1 MNESESALIQAVRDV
16 RENHVHGVTLITG
29 DRQERF
35 YSYKQVFDNA
45 LMYLHTLQAHGIRAG
60 DELVF
65 QLNDDESEH
74 FIFLFWACI
83 LGGIIAVPVSVGS
96 NAEHKNKFFKI
107 WGTLQN
113 PYLATSPP
121 IMERLRAHASDNR
134 QTLHDMDMI
143 ADKTVYLEA
152 LECSLPAHGTIHQG
166 SSRTIAFIQFSS
178 GSTGNPKG
186 VIVTHENVYSN
197 TRAINNR
204 FETRDVDSFLSWM
217 PLTHDMGLISFHI
230 TPLIKGV
237 NQYIMPTS
245 VFIRRPTLWFKKIN
259 DHNITI
265 TSSPNFGYKYFL
277 KMFKPEIAAD
287 WDLSRLRIIVNGA
300 EPISSELCNEFLDKM
315 APYGLQRT
323 SIRPAYGL
331 AEATVAVSLTDG
343 KTEFVPIHLDRS
355 LLNIGQEIVIS
366 DRSTEHT
373 LTFVEVGHAIDDCAI
388 RICDDHDRILPDKVI
403 GHIQIQG
410 KNVTAGYYNNR
421 ETTADMFTADQWVR
435 TGDLGFFIDGSLV
448 MTGRF
453 KDMIIVN
460 GQNIYPHDIE
470 RTAEEVEGVE
480 LGKIA
485 ACGVYNKE
493 RGEDDIVVFV
503 VSKKNDA
510 HFASLSE
517 SLEDHL
523 FQRGGWK
530 IAKVIPIRQMP
541 KTTSGKVQRYKLA
554 QNYAASQAKESDNI
568 SPAPVSTERKS
579 SSLEMIM
586 SYLHHHCNAKTNLN
600 EHESFVR
607 FGLDSLEA
615 VRMIDHVADR
625 LGMALSPAL
634 IWDYPTPNKLAHY
647 LDSIASQP
655 SVQEPDADRGS
666 IDDSIAIVG
675 MEGKFPG
682 ADGIAAY
689 WELLK
694 GGKNAISDIDDKRK
708 ALCGINPDFH
718 MFGGFLEG
726 IDQFDSEFF
735 AISPREAAS
744 MDPQQRLL
752 LEVTW
757 RAFENANINPAHLK
771 GGGTGVF
778 IGASATDYI
787 YLPKPSKTNE
797 SEPYQVSG
805 GALSIIANRIS
816 YFYDFRG
823 PSMCID
829 SACSSS
835 LVALHYACQ
844 SLLNGECDAAV
855 AGGVNLLLSAS
866 ITEGLQEAKMLSED
880 GTCKTFDD
888 RANGYVRG
896 EGCGVVILKRLKD
909 AIADGDRI
917 HAVIKGTAVNQDG
930 RSNGLTAPNG
940 IAQRQVIRRAIEQ
953 AQLKPADI
961 GYVEAH
967 GTGTPLG
974 DPIEAEAIKEIYG
987 CPSAGIKDDDIC
999 YLGSVKTNIG
1009 HLEAAAGIA
1018 GLIKTVLAIQH
1029 GEIPAHLHMT
1039 KLNRYI
1045 SLDRSRLRIP
1055 VETESWIK
1063 PVKAAGVSSFGFGG
1077 TNAHVIVQEAPS
1089 RADKRANNAMGSR
1102 AHLLTLSSPTTD
1114 GLVRLAS
1121 TYDSYLQHASSE
1133 QLGAICGTANTRRT
1147 AFLHRASFVGD
1158 SLEEIHEK
1166 VQSFSARGVNGIAGS
1181 LVHSPKIVFMFTG
1194 QGSQYVNMARGLYA
1208 SSEVFRTN
1216 MNRCADLVKDRLDH
1230 SILDVIY
1237 DIENNSASALL
1248 HRTDYTQCALFAIEY
1263 SLAQVWLSLGIEPAA
1278 VVGHSVGEYVAACI
1292 AGVFSLDDALA
1303 VVAERGKLMTQK
1315 CDPGA
1320 MAAIMGDM
1328 DELVSVLHAH
1338 SNVEISA
1345 INSSNNFVIAGAPD
1359 DVAEAT
1365 NHLQRAGV
1373 HSVTLEVNYGFHSQ
1387 LVEPMLQDYYDI
1399 IKRLKFNPPQIPLVS
1414 NVTGDFIGSIT
1425 AEYWIRHTREAV
1437 RFKDSLYTL
1446 VNDGCNI
1453 FLEIGAHA
1461 VLSRIGQREFNN
1473 GAYKWIPSLLKGRD
1487 DEYSLLEAVG
1497 NLYVAGGQVQFEA
1510 LYQLDTHECAQLPN
1524 YPFAYTKCWQGGH
1537 MNPESPKEEKL
1548 VKTTQDS
1555 NIRTSIMMEI
1565 KGIFAQLLNQD
1576 VARIDEN
1583 LPLLEMGADSLILMD
1598 VIQKVKNKYGVTFSA
1613 RDFFTEIT
1621 SISKLCAAIES
1632 VMPHEEPPALT
1643 EELPI
1648 PTAVDSPS
1656 PALFNSTVVNQ
1667 PSLALSNSMRS
1678 ESGLLGFMSEQLASM
1693 ERVIQHQ
1700 LSFIHNQP
1708 LNGTA
1713 VHPNTTAINHSQNG
1727 STVLHP
1733 STMAIRPESPAAP
1746 SLPTISE
1753 KTWVPYQRWQ
1763 DQKEESVTGMQEQY
1777 ARAVV
1782 ARLADKTK
1790 KSKEWIAKHRPVFAD
1805 YRGASGFRFSTKE
1818 VHYLPVVDHAKGSRF
1833 WDKDGNEYIDLT
1845 MGFGV
1850 NFFGHAPEFI
1860 DEAIKAELQN
1870 GYALGPQS
1878 GVAGEVADLIHQITG
1893 MDRSTFCNS
1902 GTEAVMAALRLAR
1915 AVTGK
1920 NKIAM
1925 FAGSYHGTYDGVLAS
1940 MFNRPGSNGASPMAP
1955 GIPAGITEDVMILEY
1970 NNPQSLEIIRSMSG
1984 ELAAVLVEPVQSRRP
1999 DLVPIAFLEDLREI
2013 TRSNNT
2019 ALIFDEVI
2027 TGFRVHPAGFQ
2038 GISGIRPDMCVYGK
2052 VLGGGMHIGVVAG
2065 SAKFL
2070 DAVDGGQW
2078 NFGDRSYPQAETT
2091 IIAGTFCKH
2100 PITMACTHA
2109 VLLHLLEFGPELQE
2123 NVNAKTAYLV
2133 RELND
2138 FFESANIPMK
2148 MVHFGSLFRFVYQV
2162 NMDLFFYGLLEKGVY
2177 IWEGRNCF
2185 LSTAHSDED
2194 IRKLIGIIKDT
2205 MTELIDAQMFPGAR
2219 IAAGQQ
2225 TSDKELIPVSEDQ
2238 RELWVLSQLGDQ
2250 AAIAC
2255 NETVVLSLKG
2265 TLRHSLLTEAMNSVV
2280 ARHDSLRVTFD
2291 HQGNMIPIRGT
2302 VRIDMPMLDLSS
2314 ATDSSPE
2321 SAAIEWIRDETERP
2335 LASGSL
2341 YRCTLLK
2348 LTTDR
2353 HYLVFTASHVLV
2365 DGYSIGIILEEMFAA
2380 YSLLLKGMPI
2390 HFPEP
2395 LQLRSYMDWKAEL
2408 ESNEERQANNLY
2420 WLNKTGSN
2428 TTLDL
2433 PLDMRRPHKKTYNG
2447 DIVRQMVNPMLAER
2461 VNRFSQRNKVTPFV
2475 TFLSAYALLLN
2486 RLTHQTELT
2495 VGVPFAQRSLPGGS
2509 SYVGYAITLL
2519 PITIEMDEH
2528 AEFTRLLSQ
2537 VKTSVLEAQEHG
2549 EFSFSSVFRN
2559 PDASHRLSPLEVVF
2573 NYERRVNIP
2582 DAGNIEVDTIPTP
2595 ITATKYELSFN
2606 VMEFN
2611 RNILLDLTYN
2621 SNLFRKDTIERFLTY
2636 YENILQAI
2644 IEPSAEKSPI
2654 ALLPLLNDAE
2664 RERLLFAG
2672 EPANLLCDHRCL
2684 HEVFE
2689 EQARHRP
2696 DAVAAVYDEQQLTY
2710 GELNERANRLARH
2723 LRMMGAGSGVLVAIL
2738 VERSLDMLV
2747 GILGVLKAGAAYV
2760 PIDPAYPA
2768 ERIRYVMDD
2777 AAPAILLTQSHLLRS
2792 LPQHELATVCL
2803 DEERDTIEKL
2813 YGEDLNVELT
2823 STNLAY
2829 VIYTSGSTGKPKG
2842 VMISHENVVRLFTST
2857 ESIFG
2862 FHEDDVWALFHSY
2875 SFDFSVWEMW
2885 GAWFYGGR
2893 LVVVPHLTSRSPE
2906 NLYHLLEQ
2914 HKVTVLNQTP
2924 SAFRPLAQYEESQ
2937 DSSKLSLRYINFGGE
2952 TLDFQSLKPW
2962 IDRHGDRSP
2971 QFINMYG
2978 ITETTVVSTYRRITT
2993 EDIGQDTGSLIGI
3006 PFPDTKVYVLN
3017 RHIQPVP
3024 PGVTGE
3030 MYVGG
3035 PGVAK
3040 GYLNRAEL
3048 NSERFVLDPFANDP
3062 EARLYKSGDLARI
3075 RHNGELEYVGR
3086 ADHQVKIRGYRIEL
3100 GEIEAALK
3108 EHPSVREALVI
3119 ADVDPHGDK
3128 RLIAYVETDQSGDI
3142 MPVLRAHL
3150 ESRLPDYMIPSLFM
3164 WLQSMPLTNN
3174 GKIDRDSLPKPGYER
3189 TDLQPTYVAPRN
3201 PAEMKMAAIWAD
3213 VLGVKEVGVEDNF
3226 FELGGHSLLAT
3237 RLLSRIREA
3246 FQAELPLHALFDAP
3260 TVAALT
3266 AKLED
3271 MGMTEM
3277 ESETEMDPV
3286 LLSELL
3292 TELEKLPEEEREAVM
3307 RELPHKEDAWV

>member
-1 MNESESALIQAVRDV
+1 MNESKSALIQAVRDV

-35 YSYKQVFDNA
+35 YSYKHIFDNA

-65 QLNDDESEH
+65 HLNDDESEH

-107 WGTLQN
+107 WDTLQN
-113 PYLATSPP
+113 PYLAASSSVV
-121 IMERLRAHASDNR
+121 ERLRAHAADNR
-134 QTLHDMDMI
+134 QRLQDMDVI
-143 ADKTVYLEA
+143 ADKTVYLET
-152 LECSLPAHGTIHQG
+152 LRGSLPAHGTIHQG

-186 VIVTHENVYSN
+186 VVVTHENVYIN

-204 FETRDVDSFLSWM
+204 FGTRDDDSFLSWM
-217 PLTHDMGLISFHI
+217 PLTHDLGLIVFHI

-237 NQYIMPTS
+237 NQCIMPTS
-245 VFIRRPTLWFKKIN
+245 LFIRRPTLWFKKIN

-277 KMFKPEIAAD
+277 KMFKPEIAAE
-287 WDLSRLRIIVNGA
+287 WDLSRLRIILNGA
-300 EPISSELCNEFLDKM
+300 EPISSELCNEFLDQM

-323 SIRPAYGL
+323 SMRPAYGL
-331 AEATVAVSLTDG
+331 AEATVAVSISDG
-343 KTEFVPIHLDRS
+343 DTEFAPIHLDRS
-355 LLNIGQEIVIS
+355 LLNIGQEIAIS
-366 DRSTEHT
+366 EKASEQT
-373 LTFVEVGHAIDDCAI
+373 LTFVEVGHAVDDCAI

-435 TGDLGFFIDGSLV
+435 TGDLGFSVDGRLV
-448 MTGRF
+448 ITGRY

-470 RTAEEVEGVE
+470 RTAEEVAGVE

-485 ACGVYNKE
+485 ACGIYNKD

-503 VSKKNDA
+503 VSKKKDT
-510 HFASLSE
+510 HFDSLSE

-530 IAKVIPIRQMP
+530 IARVIPIRQMP

-554 QNYAASQAKESDNI
+554 QNYAASQVEGNNHR
-568 SPAPVSTERKS
+568 SPAPASTERKS
-579 SSLEMIM
+579 SCLELIM
-586 SYLHHHCNAKTNLN
+586 AYLHHHCNAKTNLS

-625 LGMALSPAL
+625 LNMALSPAL
-634 IWDYPTPNKLAHY
+634 IWDYPTPNKLAQY
-647 LDSIASQP
+647 LDTIASEP

-666 IDDSIAIVG
+666 IEDSIAIVG
-675 MEGKFPG
+675 MEGKFPR

-694 GGKNAISDIDDKRK
+694 GGKSAISDMSDKRK
-708 ALCGINPDFH
+708 TLCGINPEFR

-726 IDQFDSEFF
+726 IELFDSEFF
-735 AISPREAAS
+735 AISPREAAC

-757 RAFENANINPAHLK
+757 KAFENANINPAHLK
-771 GGGTGVF
+771 GGATGVF
-778 IGASATDYI
+778 IGASSTDYL
-787 YLPKPSKTNE
+787 YLPKPSDTNAK
-797 SEPYQVSG
+797 EPYHVSG

-816 YFYDFRG
+816 YFYDFQG

-835 LVALHYACQ
+835 LVAIHYACQ

-896 EGCGVVILKRLKD
+896 EGCGVVILKRLRD
-909 AIADGDRI
+909 AIAAGDRI
-917 HAVIKGTAVNQDG
+917 DAVIKGTAVNQDG

-940 IAQRQVIRRAIEQ
+940 IAQRQVIRKAIEQ
-953 AQLKPADI
+953 ARLKPADI

-974 DPIEAEAIKEIYG
+974 DPIEAEALKEIYG
-987 CPSAGIKDDDIC
+987 FPSAEFNDGDIC

-1045 SLDRSRLRIP
+1045 NLDRSRLRIP

-1077 TNAHVIVQEAPS
+1077 TNAHVIVQEAPA
-1089 RADKRANNAMGSR
+1089 RADKRPNNAMKSR
-1102 AHLLTLSSPTTD
+1102 KHLLTLSSPSPE
-1114 GLVRLAS
+1114 GLFKLAS
-1121 TYDSYLQHASSE
+1121 TYDSYLQHASPD
-1133 QLGAICGTANTRRT
+1133 QLGAICGTANTRRS
-1147 AFLHRASFVGD
+1147 AFMHRASFVGGT
-1158 SLEEIHEK
+1158 LEEIHEK
-1166 VQSFSARGVNGIAGS
+1166 VRSFSVREVDGIAGNF
-1181 LVHSPKIVFMFTG
+1181 VHSPKIVFMFTG
-1194 QGSQYVNMARGLYA
+1194 QGSQYTNMARGLYE
-1208 SSEVFRTN
+1208 SSDVFRLN

-1237 DIENNSASALL
+1237 DIENKSASALL

-1303 VVAERGKLMTQK
+1303 IVAERGKLMAQK
-1315 CDPGA
+1315 CAPGA
-1320 MAAIMGDM
+1320 MAAVMGDTE
-1328 DELVSVLHAH
+1328 ELESVLRAH
-1338 SNVEISA
+1338 PKIEISA

-1359 DVAEAT
+1359 HVAEAT

-1373 HSVTLEVNYGFHSQ
+1373 HTVPVEVNYGFHSQ
-1387 LVEPMLQDYYDI
+1387 LVEPMLQDYYEL
-1399 IKRLKFNPPQIPLVS
+1399 IKGLKCNPPQIPLVS
-1414 NVTGDFIGSIT
+1414 NVTGEFIGSIT

-1446 VNDGCNI
+1446 VKDGCNI
-1453 FLEIGAHA
+1453 FLEIGANA
-1461 VLSRIGQREFNN
+1461 VLSRIGQREFND
-1473 GAYKWIPSLLKGRD
+1473 GVCKWIPSLLKGRD
-1487 DEYSLLEAVG
+1487 DDYALLEAVG

-1510 LYQLDTHECAQLPN
+1510 LYPLDAHECAQLPN
-1524 YPFAYTKCWQGGH
+1524 YPFDYSKCWLGSH
-1537 MNPESPKEEKL
+1537 MNPKSPKEEKL
-1548 VKTTQDS
+1548 VKTTQES
-1555 NIRTSIMMEI
+1555 KIGTAIVIEI
-1565 KGIFAQLLNQD
+1565 KGIFAELLNQD

-1632 VMPHEEPPALT
+1632 IMPHETPPALT
-1643 EELPI
+1643 EQLPS

-1656 PALFNSTVVNQ
+1656 PALSNSTAVNP
-1667 PSLALSNSMRS
+1667 PSRAFSNPMPGES
-1678 ESGLLGFMSEQLASM
+1678 ELLGFMSEQLASM

-1700 LSFIHNQP
+1700 LSFIHN
-1708 LNGTA
+1708 
-1713 VHPNTTAINHSQNG
+1713 HSLNG
-1727 STVLHP
+1727 STIHP
-1733 STMAIRPESPAAP
+1733 SSTVIRPESPAAP
-1746 SLPTISE
+1746 SLPAISE
-1753 KTWVPYQRWQ
+1753 KAWVPYQRWQ
-1763 DQKEESVTGMQEQY
+1763 DQKEESVSAMQEQY
-1777 ARAVV
+1777 GRALVE
-1782 ARLADKTK
+1782 RLSDKTK
-1790 KSKEWIAKHRPVFAD
+1790 KSKAWIAKHRPVFAD

-1833 WDKDGNEYIDLT
+1833 WDMDGNEYIDLT

-1860 DEAIKAELQN
+1860 DDAIKGELQN

-1878 GVAGEVADLIHQITG
+1878 GIAGEVAELIHQITG
-1893 MDRSTFCNS
+1893 MDRCTFCNT
-1902 GTEAVMAALRLAR
+1902 GTEAVMASLRLAR
-1915 AVTGK
+1915 AVTRR
-1920 NKIAM
+1920 NKIVM

-1955 GIPAGITEDVMILEY
+1955 GIPAGIAEDVMILEY
-1970 NNPQSLEIIRSMSG
+1970 NNPKSLEIIRSMSG

-1999 DLVPIAFLEDLREI
+1999 DVVPLAFLEELREI
-2013 TRSNNT
+2013 TRSSNT

-2027 TGFRVHPAGFQ
+2027 TGFRVHLAGFQ
-2038 GISGIRPDMCVYGK
+2038 GISGIRPDLCVYGK
-2052 VLGGGMHIGVVAG
+2052 ILGGGMHIGVVAG

-2078 NFGDRSYPQAETT
+2078 NFGDRSFPQAETT
-2091 IIAGTFCKH
+2091 LIAGTFCKH

-2109 VLLHLLEFGPELQE
+2109 VLHHLLESGPELQE
-2123 NVNAKTAYLV
+2123 NVNDKTAYLV
-2133 RELND
+2133 RDLND

-2162 NMDLFFYGLLEKGVY
+2162 NMDLFFYGLLDKGVY

-2185 LSTAHSDED
+2185 LSTEHSDED
-2194 IRKLIGIIKDT
+2194 IRKLIRIIKDT
-2205 MTELIDAQMFPGAR
+2205 MTELIDAQMFPGAC
-2219 IAAGQQ
+2219 IPVGQHA
-2225 TSDKELIPVSEDQ
+2225 SGKELIPVSEDQ

-2250 AAIAC
+2250 AALAC

-2265 TLRHSLLTEAMNSVV
+2265 PLRHSLLIEALNRVV

-2291 HQGNMIPIRGT
+2291 HQGNMLPIRER
-2302 VRIDMPMLDLSS
+2302 VRVDMPVLDLSS

-2321 SAAIEWIRDETERP
+2321 SAAIDWIRHETERP
-2335 LASGSL
+2335 LASESL

-2348 LTTDR
+2348 LTTDW
-2353 HYLVFTASHVLV
+2353 HYFVFTASHVIV

-2380 YSLLLKGMPI
+2380 YSSLLKGKLV
-2390 HFPEP
+2390 HLPEP
-2395 LQLRSYMDWKAEL
+2395 LQLRSYLAWKKEL
-2408 ESNEERQANNLY
+2408 ECSEERQANNLY
-2420 WLNKTGSN
+2420 WLNKIGSN
-2428 TTLDL
+2428 AALDL
-2433 PLDMRRPHKKTYNG
+2433 PLDSRRPHKKSYSG
-2447 DIVRQMVNPMLAER
+2447 AIVRHTVDHALADR
-2461 VNRFSQRNKVTPFV
+2461 LNRFSQRNKVTPFV
-2475 TFLSAYALLLN
+2475 TFLSAFALLLN
-2486 RLTHQTELT
+2486 RLTNQTDLT
-2495 VGVPFAQRSLPGGS
+2495 VGVPYAQRALPGGS

-2519 PITIEMDEH
+2519 PISIELDERSDF
-2528 AEFTRLLSQ
+2528 ARLLSQ
-2537 VKTSVLEAQEHG
+2537 VKASVLEAQEHG
-2549 EFSFSSVFRN
+2549 EFSFSSIFRN
-2559 PDASHRLSPLEVVF
+2559 PDASHRLAPLEVVF
-2573 NYERRVNIP
+2573 NYERRVNISE
-2582 DAGNIEVDTIPTP
+2582 AGDIEVDIIPTP
-2595 ITATKYELSFN
+2595 ITASKYELSLN

-2621 SNLFRKDTIERFLTY
+2621 PDLFRKDTIERFLSY

-2644 IEPSAEKSPI
+2644 IEPSAEKAPI
-2654 ALLPLLNDAE
+2654 ALLPLLNEED
-2664 RERLLFAG
+2664 RERLLFVG
-2672 EPANLLCDHRCL
+2672 EPSEVPRDHRCL

-2689 EQARHRP
+2689 TQARHRP
-2696 DAVAAVYDEQQLTY
+2696 NAVAAVYDQQQLTY

-2723 LRMMGAGSGVLVAIL
+2723 LRTLGAGPGVLAAIL

-2768 ERIRYVMDD
+2768 ERIRFMMED
-2777 AAPAILLTQSHLLRS
+2777 AAPAVLLTQSHLLRS
-2792 LPQHELATVCL
+2792 LPQHDLATVCL
-2803 DEERDTIEKL
+2803 DEERKTIEKL
-2813 YGEDLNVELT
+2813 SGEDLKAELSST
-2823 STNLAY
+2823 SLAY

-2857 ESIFG
+2857 EPYFG
-2862 FHEDDVWALFHSY
+2862 FHEEDVWTLFHSY
-2875 SFDFSVWEMW
+2875 AFDFSVWEMW
-2885 GAWFYGGR
+2885 GAWFFGGR
-2893 LVVVPHLTSRSPE
+2893 LVVVPYLTSRAPDA
-2906 NLYHLLEQ
+2906 LYHLLEQ

-2924 SAFRPLAQYEESQ
+2924 SAFRPFAQYEESQ
-2937 DSSKLSLRYINFGGE
+2937 DSSKLSLRYIIFGGE
-2952 TLDFQSLKPW
+2952 ALDLQSLKPW
-2962 IDRHGDRSP
+2962 FDRHGDRSP

-2978 ITETTVVSTYRRITT
+2978 ITETTVHVTYRRITAQ
-2993 EDIGQDTGSLIGI
+2993 DIGPDTGNLIGI
-3006 PFPDTKVYVLN
+3006 PLPDMKVYVLN
-3017 RHIQPVP
+3017 RHMQPVP
-3024 PGVTGE
+3024 PGVLGE

-3035 PGVAK
+3035 AGVAT

-3048 NSERFVLDPFANDP
+3048 NSERFVLDPFSYDP
-3062 EARLYKSGDLARI
+3062 DARMYKSGDLARI

-3086 ADHQVKIRGYRIEL
+3086 ADDQVKIRGFRIES

-3108 EHPSVREALVI
+3108 EHPSVREAVVI
-3119 ADVDPHGDK
+3119 AADDPHGDK
-3128 RLIAYVETDQSGDI
+3128 RLIAYVETDQSDDI
-3142 MPVLRAHL
+3142 VPALRAYL
-3150 ESRLPDYMIPSLFM
+3150 ESRLPAFMIPSLFM
-3164 WLQSMPLTNN
+3164 RLQSMPLTHN
-3174 GKIDRDSLPKPGYER
+3174 GKIDRDSLPQPGYEK
-3189 TDLQPTYVAPRN
+3189 TNLQPTYVAPRN
-3201 PAEMKMAAIWAD
+3201 PAEMKMAAIWEE
-3213 VLGVKEVGVEDNF
+3213 VLGIKEVGVEANF
-3226 FELGGHSLLAT
+3226 FDLGGHSLLAT

-3246 FQAELPLHALFDAP
+3246 FQTELPLHALFDAP
-3260 TVAALT
+3260 TVAGLT
-3266 AKLED
+3266 SKLED
-3271 MGMTEM
+3271 MGMM
-3277 ESETEMDPV
+3277 GMDMDPV

-3292 TELEKLPEEEREAVM
+3292 TELNNLPEEEREAVM

>member
-1 MNESESALIQAVRDV
+1 MNESESALLQAVRDV

-35 YSYKQVFDNA
+35 YSYKQIFNNA

-107 WGTLQN
+107 WDTLHN
-113 PYLATSPP
+113 PYLATSPSVL
-121 IMERLRAHASDNR
+121 ERLRSHVADNR
-134 QTLHDMDMI
+134 QRLHDMDVI
-143 ADKTVYLEA
+143 ADKTVYLET

-166 SSRTIAFIQFSS
+166 SSRSIAFIQFSS

-204 FETRDVDSFLSWM
+204 FGTRDDDSFLSWM
-217 PLTHDMGLISFHI
+217 PLTHDMGLIAFHI

-287 WDLSRLRIIVNGA
+287 WELSRLRIIVNGA

-343 KTEFVPIHLDRS
+343 DTEFAPIHLDRS
-355 LLNIGQEIVIS
+355 LLNIGQEIAIS
-366 DRSTEHT
+366 ERSAEHT
-373 LTFVEVGHAIDDCAI
+373 LTFVEVGHAVDDCAI
-388 RICDDHDRILPDKVI
+388 RICDDHDRILPDKII

-421 ETTADMFTADQWVR
+421 ETTVDMFTADQWVR
-435 TGDLGFFIDGSLV
+435 TGDLGFFIDGRLV
-448 MTGRF
+448 MTGRY

-470 RTAEEVEGVE
+470 RIAEEVEGVE

-493 RGEDDIVVFV
+493 RGEDDIVIFV
-503 VSKKNDA
+503 VSKKNDV

-530 IAKVIPIRQMP
+530 IAKIIPIRQMP

-554 QNYAASQAKESDNI
+554 QNYAASQTEESDNR
-568 SPAPVSTERKS
+568 SLSSTERKS
-579 SSLEMIM
+579 SCLEMIM
-586 SYLHHHCNAKTNLN
+586 AYLHHHCNAKTNLSQ
-600 EHESFVR
+600 HESFVR

-615 VRMIDHVADR
+615 VRMIDHVADQ

-634 IWDYPTPNKLAHY
+634 IWDYPTPNKLAQY

-655 SVQEPDADRGS
+655 SVQVPDADRGS
-666 IDDSIAIVG
+666 IEDSIAIVG

-694 GGKNAISDIDDKRK
+694 DGKSAISDISDKRK
-708 ALCGINPDFH
+708 ALCGIDPDFH

-726 IDQFDSEFF
+726 IEQFDSEFF

-757 RAFENANINPAHLK
+757 KAFENANINPAHLK
-771 GGGTGVF
+771 GGATGVF
-778 IGASATDYI
+778 IGASATDYL
-787 YLPKPSKTNE
+787 YLPKQSKTNE

-835 LVALHYACQ
+835 LVAVHYASQ
-844 SLLNGECDAAV
+844 SLLNGECDTAV

-909 AIADGDRI
+909 AIAAGDRI
-917 HAVIKGTAVNQDG
+917 QAVIKGTAVNQDG

-940 IAQRQVIRRAIEQ
+940 IAQRHVIRKAIEQ
-953 AQLKPADI
+953 AQLNPEDI

-967 GTGTPLG
+967 GTGTSLG

-987 CPSAGIKDDDIC
+987 SLSAGYNEDVC

-1055 VETESWIK
+1055 VETESWTK

-1077 TNAHVIVQEAPS
+1077 TNAHVIVQEAPA
-1089 RADKRANNAMGSR
+1089 REANRLDNAMKSR
-1102 AHLLTLSSPTTD
+1102 AHLLTLSSPSPE

-1121 TYDSYLQHASSE
+1121 TYGSYLQHVSPDE
-1133 QLGAICGTANTRRT
+1133 LGAICGTANTRRA
-1147 AFLHRASFVGD
+1147 AFLHRASFVGGT
-1158 SLEEIHEK
+1158 LEEMHEK
-1166 VQSFSARGVNGIAGS
+1166 VRSFSAREAASIAGS

-1194 QGSQYVNMARGLYA
+1194 QGSQYVNMARGLYE
-1208 SSEVFRTN
+1208 SSDVFRSN
-1216 MNRCADLVKDRLDH
+1216 MNRCADLVKNRLEH

-1237 DIENNSASALL
+1237 DLENESTSALL

-1292 AGVFSLDDALA
+1292 AGVFSLEDALA
-1303 VVAERGKLMTQK
+1303 VVAERGKLMAQK

-1320 MAAIMGDM
+1320 MASIMGNT
-1328 DELVSVLHAH
+1328 EQLESVLRAH
-1338 SNVEISA
+1338 PNINVEISA

-1359 DVAEAT
+1359 HVAEAT
-1365 NHLQRAGV
+1365 YHLQRAGV
-1373 HSVTLEVNYGFHSQ
+1373 HSVPLEVFYGFHSH
-1387 LVEPMLQDYYDI
+1387 LVEPMLQDYYDL
-1399 IKRLKFNPPQIPLVS
+1399 IKQLNFNPPQIPLVS
-1414 NVTGDFIGSIT
+1414 NVTGEFIGSIT

-1437 RFKDSLYTL
+1437 RFKDALYTL

-1461 VLSRIGQREFNN
+1461 VLSRIGQREFND
-1473 GAYKWIPSLLKGRD
+1473 GACKWIPSLIKGRD
-1487 DEYSLLEAVG
+1487 DDYTLLEAVG
-1497 NLYVAGGQVQFEA
+1497 NLYVGGGQVQFEA
-1510 LYQLDTHECAQLPN
+1510 IYQLDAHECAQLPN
-1524 YPFAYTKCWQGGH
+1524 YPFAFSKCWRGGH
-1537 MNPESPKEEKL
+1537 MNLESPKEEKL
-1548 VKTTQDS
+1548 VKTTQES
-1555 NIRTSIMMEI
+1555 EIRTSIVMEI

-1632 VMPHEEPPALT
+1632 VMPHETPTTPALT
-1643 EELPI
+1643 EQLPS
-1648 PTAVDSPS
+1648 PTAVNSPS
-1656 PALFNSTVVNQ
+1656 PALSS
-1667 PSLALSNSMRS
+1667 PMRNES
-1678 ESGLLGFMSEQLASM
+1678 ELLGLMSEQLASM

-1708 LNGTA
+1708 QNGTA
-1713 VHPNTTAINHSQNG
+1713 VHPSTTAINHSLNG
-1727 STVLHP
+1727 STVH
-1733 STMAIRPESPAAP
+1733 SSATAIRPESPAAP
-1746 SLPTISE
+1746 SLPAISE
-1753 KTWVPYQRWQ
+1753 KAWVPYQRWQ
-1763 DQKEESVTGMQEQY
+1763 DQKEVSVTGIQEQY
-1777 ARAVV
+1777 ARELVT
-1782 ARLADKTK
+1782 RLADKTK

-1818 VHYLPVVDHAKGSRF
+1818 VHYLPVVDQAKGSRF
-1833 WDKDGNEYIDLT
+1833 WDMDGNEYIDLT

-1860 DEAIKAELQN
+1860 DDAIKRELQN

-1878 GVAGEVADLIHQITG
+1878 GIAGEVADLIHQITG

-1902 GTEAVMAALRLAR
+1902 GTEAVMASLRLAR

-1940 MFNRPGSNGASPMAP
+1940 MFNRPGSTGASPMAP

-1970 NNPQSLEIIRSMSG
+1970 NNPKSLEIIRSMSG

-1999 DLVPIAFLEDLREI
+1999 DLVPIAFLEELREI
-2013 TRSNNT
+2013 TRSSNT

-2027 TGFRVHPAGFQ
+2027 TGFRVHIAGFQ

-2052 VLGGGMHIGVVAG
+2052 ILGGGMHIGVVAG

-2109 VLLHLLEFGPELQE
+2109 ILHHLLESGPELHE
-2123 NVNAKTAYLV
+2123 KVNNKTAFLV

-2138 FFESANIPMK
+2138 FFESENIPMK

-2162 NMDLFFYGLLEKGVY
+2162 NMDLFFYGLLDKGVY

-2185 LSTAHSDED
+2185 LSTEHSDED

-2205 MTELIDAQMFPGAR
+2205 MAELINAQMFPGAR
-2219 IAAGQQ
+2219 IPAGQKA
-2225 TSDKELIPVSEDQ
+2225 SDKELIPVTEDQ

-2250 AAIAC
+2250 AALAC

-2265 TLRHSLLTEAMNSVV
+2265 TPRHSLLKEALNSVV

-2291 HQGNMIPIRGT
+2291 HEGNMIPIRET
-2302 VRIDMPMLDLSS
+2302 VRVDMPVLDLSS

-2321 SAAIEWIRDETERP
+2321 SAAIDWIRGETERP

-2348 LTTDR
+2348 LTADW
-2353 HYLVFTASHVLV
+2353 HYLVFTASHVIV
-2365 DGYSIGIILEEMFAA
+2365 DGYSIGIILEEVFAA
-2380 YSLLLKGMPI
+2380 YSSLLKGKPVLM
-2390 HFPEP
+2390 PEP
-2395 LQLRSYMDWKAEL
+2395 LQLRSYMAWKKEM
-2408 ESNEERQANNLY
+2408 ECSEERQANNLY

-2428 TTLDL
+2428 VALDL
-2433 PLDMRRPHKKTYNG
+2433 PLDMRRPHKKSYNG
-2447 DIVRQMVNPMLAER
+2447 AIVRHAVDHVLADR
-2461 VNRFSQRNKVTPFV
+2461 LNRFSQGNKVTPFV
-2475 TFLSAYALLLN
+2475 TFLSAFALLLN
-2486 RLTHQTELT
+2486 RLTHQTDLT
-2495 VGVPFAQRSLPGGS
+2495 VGVPFAQRALPGGS

-2519 PITIEMDEH
+2519 PISIELDEH
-2528 AEFTRLLSQ
+2528 SDITRLLNQ
-2537 VKTSVLEAQEHG
+2537 VKASVLEAQEHG

-2559 PDASHRLSPLEVVF
+2559 PDVSHRIAPLEVVF
-2573 NYERRVNIP
+2573 NYERRVNISE
-2582 DAGNIEVDTIPTP
+2582 AGNIEVDIIPTP
-2595 ITATKYELSFN
+2595 ITSTKYELSFN

-2611 RNILLDLTYN
+2611 RTILLDLTYN
-2621 SNLFRKDTIERFLTY
+2621 PNLFRKDTIERFVTY

-2644 IEPSAEKSPI
+2644 IEPSAEKAPI
-2654 ALLPLLNDAE
+2654 ALLPILNDAD

-2672 EPANLLCDHRCL
+2672 EPANLPRDHRCL

-2689 EQARHRP
+2689 AQARQKP
-2696 DAVAAVYDEQQLTY
+2696 DAVAVVYDQQQLTY
-2710 GELNERANRLARH
+2710 GELNERANRLARY
-2723 LRMMGAGSGVLVAIL
+2723 LRTLGVGPGVLAAIL
-2738 VERSLDMLV
+2738 LERSLDMLV

-2760 PIDPAYPA
+2760 PIDPAYPV
-2768 ERIRYVMDD
+2768 ERIRYLIED
-2777 AAPAILLTQSHLLRS
+2777 AAPAVLLTQSHLLRS

-2803 DEERDTIEKL
+2803 DEEQETIEKL
-2813 YGEDLNVELT
+2813 SGEDLYAELP

-2857 ESIFG
+2857 EPIFG

-2906 NLYHLLEQ
+2906 SLYHLLEQ

-2924 SAFRPLAQYEESQ
+2924 SAFRTLAQYEESL
-2937 DSSKLSLRYINFGGE
+2937 DSSNLSLRYILFGGE
-2952 TLDFQSLKPW
+2952 SLDFQSLKPW

-2978 ITETTVVSTYRRITT
+2978 ITETTIVSTYRRITA
-2993 EDIGQDTGSLIGI
+2993 EDIGLDTGSLIGI
-3006 PFPDTKVYVLN
+3006 PFSDTKVYVLN
-3017 RHIQPVP
+3017 RHMQPVP

-3048 NSERFVLDPFANDP
+3048 NSERFVLDPFSHDP
-3062 EARLYKSGDLARI
+3062 DARMYKSGDLARI

-3086 ADHQVKIRGYRIEL
+3086 ADHQVKIRGFRIEL
-3100 GEIEAALK
+3100 EEIEAALK
-3108 EHPSVREALVI
+3108 EYPSVRGAVVI
-3119 ADVDPHGDK
+3119 ADDDLHGDK
-3128 RLIAYVETDQSGDI
+3128 RLVAYVETDQSGDI
-3142 MPVLRAHL
+3142 MPVLRTHL
-3150 ESRLPDYMIPSLFM
+3150 ESRLPAYMIPSFM
-3164 WLQSMPLTNN
+3164 MRLQSMPLTHN

-3189 TDLQPTYVAPRN
+3189 NDLQPTYVAPRN
-3201 PAEMKMAAIWAD
+3201 PAEMKMAAIWEE

-3246 FQAELPLHALFDAP
+3246 FQAEIPLHVLFDAP
-3260 TVAALT
+3260 TVAGLT

-3271 MGMTEM
+3271 MGMAGM
-3277 ESETEMDPV
+3277 EMDPV
-3286 LLSELL
+3286 LLSDLL
-3292 TELEKLPEEEREAVM
+3292 SELENLSEEEREAVM